1 MHGVQRGRW
10 LRRTCYNQ
18 REHHVWQ
25 VVVDLFICIT
35 VCASLPLP
43 PTPNSPTPIQLNLL
57 FREWDEEWFNVV
69 MKSVG
74 LDADVAAMP
83 IGLLTVSASAL

>member
-1 MHGVQRGRW
+1 
-10 LRRTCYNQ
+10 
-18 REHHVWQ
+18 
-25 VVVDLFICIT
+25 
-35 VCASLPLP
+35 
-43 PTPNSPTPIQLNLL
+43 LNLL